1 MCCSI
6 AWPKSTTCGI
16 NISLAPQPQEI
27 PFFLV
32 DMLCSGTGLWAR
44 AMLLLSHVWLGL
56 CTGITRSS
64 GWVQTILL
72 TPTPSSAAETPWPM
86 RHSSAQARLFWGQ
99 SRYPS
104 ISTLYCSSLPY
115 FFNKIASVCCFN
127 IIYLPVLKLTFSY
140 SSLNALHQNSAWLT
154 LMCFSELWEKCG
166 GKSLTKR

>member
-27 PFFLV
+27 PFFWWICCAQAQGCEQEQCCSWVMSGLV
-32 DMLCSGTGLWAR
+32 SVPASPGALGESKPFCSHQLLHLLQRHPGPWGTAQPRQGFSGVR
-44 AMLLLSHVWLGL
+44 VDILLLAL
-56 CTGITRSS
+56 CI
-64 GWVQTILL
+64 VL
-72 TPTPSSAAETPWPM
+72 A
-86 RHSSAQARLFWGQ
+86 
-99 SRYPS
+99 
-104 ISTLYCSSLPY
+104 LPY